1 MSVRKTL
8 SIAIAAGAL
17 ALAGPLAAQ
26 QWKGKGRVEGILTDT
41 SGKPI
46 PGAAVKLRK
55 SGEGPDLATGKD
67 GRWAFLGLTGGE
79 WTVEFDA
86 KGFQPERI
94 HIDVSE
100 LQRRPRIE
108 HALKP
113 LPEAPPQA
121 PPEPPEPGLPPGVV
135 AAVAEGNEA
144 LARKDWPAARAA
156 FEKAHAGL
164 PENVS
169 ILTTL
174 ARSYSGEGNA
184 AKAVETVRKITA
196 LTPDDAGTWLLLA
209 NLELERGQ
217 LEAGKEALGHV
228 PQDFVKDPAI
238 YVNIGVLYMNQK
250 NNAEAELS
258 FDKAVAIA
266 PADGSGYYYRALAR
280 IAQKKNAGAK
290 ADLQKFLELDP
301 GSSDAKDA
309 RDLLGALK

>member
-1 MSVRKTL
+1 MSIRSTL
-8 SIAIAAGAL
+8 GSPSLGERDL
-17 ALAGPLAAQ
+17 TDRSGSTV
-26 QWKGKGRVEGILTDT
+26 KGKGRVEGVLTDIA
-41 SGKPI
+41 GKPI
-46 PGAAVKLRK
+46 RDAVKLRK

-94 HIDVSE
+94 HIEVSE

-113 LPEAPPQA
+113 LPEAPPPA
-121 PPEPPEPGLPPGVV
+121 APEPPEPGLPPGVV

-174 ARSYSGEGNA
+174 ARSCSGEGNA
-184 AKAVETVRKITA
+184 AKAVETVRDHGA
-196 LTPDDAGTWLLLA
+196 HAGRRGHLA
-209 NLELERGQ
+209 PPREPRAPRGQ
-217 LEAGKEALGHV
+217 LGPARRRWARSQRLREG
-228 PQDFVKDPAI
+228 PAI
-238 YVNIGVLYMNQK
+238 YVNIGVLYMDQK

-258 FDKAVAIA
+258 FEKAITIA
-266 PADGSGYYYRALAR
+266 PATARATTPRALPHRAE
-280 IAQKKNAGAK
+280 ANAAAK
-290 ADLQKFLELDP
+290 TDLQKFLELDP